1 MSHAVDD
8 AQSVAESLPDAPVG
22 APTKQSYR
30 SFKKKFAKLKV
41 KFELQMRES
50 ESLIREGL
58 RIEDLSK
65 RIQEQN
71 DQLLEVLLEFND
83 SLHVS
88 PSLRYDL
95 STPEDDSFLPPP
107 ERDVPKS
114 YSDPDVASSV
124 LQDAKARLAAGRM
137 SSEAYREVEDDVK
150 RGQAFAPQM
159 QYTSL
164 TKFPHSGP
172 LQPENP
178 DAYNPAQ
185 ELGFLTPEYE
195 TEYCLAL
202 DAKLGD
208 EEALEQF
215 VCIPKKPSLAERE
228 RDAALRS
235 HVSVHNWLR
244 QNQPQ
249 IFLQD
254 NENASEKSGSRPSN
268 LRTSKRA
275 PALSRKD
282 EDMYDDDSILE
293 TASTSG
299 GTKGK
304 RKRDEDTG
312 YRPKG
317 GSSRSNRKKKDDE
330 NATPKRPSKRSSGIP
345 YSMAITI
352 HPPVVED
359 VDVPYPESD
368 VDSMSVDS
376 DGGVDLAAGDASRPS
391 KRPRLVEGTN
401 IGAGVLTPGEVVTD
415 DPQWMRGHGTYT
427 NPLSTSIIATVAGTV
442 QKTNKLLSVQP
453 LRARY
458 TPEIGDLVVGRIVE
472 VQSRRW
478 KVDVAAPLL
487 AQLPLSAINLPGGI
501 LRRRTS
507 ADELQI
513 RTFFS
518 EGDLVVAEVQTV
530 HSDGG
535 ASLHTRSLKYGKL
548 RNGVFLA
555 VTGTGGSGA
564 SSSSVKGSVGAG
576 ATSAGA
582 GGATGVGGVVRSR
595 RQVWTINTAN
605 GGGDVDVIL
614 GVNGYI
620 WISKHADGAA
630 AASSTTENVSITRME
645 EMVSSSIYSSQNDE
659 IPPQTRREIARLAQC
674 IRVLVNGGVRVDEET
689 VMGAYEASLQ
699 VDLEV
704 GDEEDEEDRGKEG
717 REYLEGGKAR
727 RILDLVLQQQV

>member
-1 MSHAVDD
+1 MSQTLDETR
-8 AQSVAESLPDAPVG
+8 SVAESLPDASVG
-22 APTKQSYR
+22 APTRQSYK
-30 SFKKKFAKLKV
+30 SFKKKFAKLKM
-41 KFELQMRES
+41 KFEMQMGES
-50 ESLIREGL
+50 EALIREGL

-88 PSLRYDL
+88 SSLRYDL
-95 STPEDDSFLPPP
+95 SAPGDETFLPPP
-107 ERDVPKS
+107 DRDIPAS
-114 YSDPDVASSV
+114 YNDPAIARSM
-124 LQDAKARLAAGRM
+124 LKDAKGRMAAGRM
-137 SSEAYREVEDDVK
+137 NAHAYRELEDDVRRSK
-150 RGQAFAPQM
+150 AFAPRL

-164 TKFPHSGP
+164 TQVPHSAP
-172 LQPENP
+172 LSDNQAE
-178 DAYNPAQ
+178 DHYPAH
-185 ELGFLTPEYE
+185 ELGFLTPEHE
-195 TEYCLAL
+195 TEYYRAL

-208 EEALEQF
+208 ESAIEQL
-215 VCIPKKPSLAERE
+215 VSIPSKSTLVERT
-228 RDAALRS
+228 RDANLRIPI
-235 HVSVHNWLR
+235 SVHNWLR
-244 QNQPQ
+244 RNQPQ

-254 NENASEKSGSRPSN
+254 NENASEKSGSRPS
-268 LRTSKRA
+268 RASKRA
-275 PALSRKD
+275 TAQARKD
-282 EDMYDDDSILE
+282 DDMYDDDGSYME
-293 TASTSG
+293 TASTTG
-299 GTKGK
+299 GAKGK
-304 RKRDEDTG
+304 RKRDEDSG

-317 GSSRSNRKKKDDE
+317 GSSRPSRKKKDKDDDGS
-330 NATPKRPSKRSSGIP
+330 TPAKRTSKR
-345 YSMAITI
+345 MAITI
-352 HPPVVED
+352 LPPVVED
-359 VDVPYPESD
+359 VDLPSFDSD
-368 VDSMSVDS
+368 SDAMSVDS
-376 DGGVDLAAGDASRPS
+376 DGGVELAAGSSSRPN
-391 KRPRLVEGTN
+391 KRQRLVEGTN
-401 IGAGVLTPGEVVTD
+401 IVAGVLTPGEVVTD

-518 EGDLVVAEVQTV
+518 EGDLVVAEVQSV

-564 SSSSVKGSVGAG
+564 SSSTVKGGVG
-576 ATSAGA
+576 SAA
-582 GGATGVGGVVRSR
+582 AATGAVGGVVRSR
-595 RQVWTINTAN
+595 RQVWTVSTAN

-620 WISKHADGAA
+620 WISKHADGAT

-674 IRVLVNGGVRVDEET
+674 IRVLVNGGIRVDEET
-689 VMGAYEASLQ
+689 VMSAYEASLQ
-699 VDLEV
+699 VDLEL
-704 GDEEDEEDRGKEG
+704 GDDEDEDDRRREG
-717 REYLEGGKAR
+717 REYLEGSKAQR
-727 RILDLVLQQQV
+727 VLELVLQRK